1 MIKLQIG
8 KLTFKNFILHWI
20 VAILLTIKAT
30 HSEFNDLD
38 IKTIIILVGT
48 ASLIPGMLA
57 SILLISFTK
66 GVIEDIKNKDYK
78 VVIATIILGIIF
90 TKYFLKI

>member
-8 KLTFKNFILHWI
+8 KLTFKNFLLHWG
-20 VAILLTIKAT
+20 VSILLVTIRSILSK
-30 HSEFNDLD
+30 DIDILD
-38 IKTIIILVGT
+38 ILIL
-48 ASLIPGMLA
+48 SFIPGMFT
-57 SILLISFTK
+57 SILLIAFIK

-78 VVIATIILGIIF
+78 VLIGTIILGIIF